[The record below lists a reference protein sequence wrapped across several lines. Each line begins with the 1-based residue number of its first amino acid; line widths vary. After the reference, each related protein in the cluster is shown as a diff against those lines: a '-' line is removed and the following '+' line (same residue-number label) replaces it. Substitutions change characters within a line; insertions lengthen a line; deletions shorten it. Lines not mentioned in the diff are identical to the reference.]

1 MANIPTQSIPVTGL
15 DPTWITPAAGGDR
28 VAPGSII
35 AFRNGNAAALT
46 VTFDIIATVDGDLA
60 IPDRV
65 ISGIQATT
73 GFRFLKVPNNPIYAD
88 PADGLVK
95 MTTSVQASVTFAVV
109 STA

>member
-1 MANIPTQSIPVTGL
+1 MATYPTQAVPVAGL
-15 DPTWITPAAGGDR
+15 DPTWNTPAAGGDR

-35 AFRNGNAAALT
+35 AVRNGNAAALT
-46 VTFDIIATVDGDLA
+46 VTFDIIAVVDGDLP

-65 ISGIQATT
+65 ISGIAATT

-95 MTTSVQASVTFAVV
+95 MTCSVQSSVTFAVI